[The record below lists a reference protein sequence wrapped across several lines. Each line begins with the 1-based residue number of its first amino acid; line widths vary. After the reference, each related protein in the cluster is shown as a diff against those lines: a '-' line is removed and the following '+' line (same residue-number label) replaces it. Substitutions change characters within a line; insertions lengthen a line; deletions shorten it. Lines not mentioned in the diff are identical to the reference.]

1 MFFSKPAKNGGGVTS
16 GWSLTGNAGTN
27 PLTNFV
33 GTTDSNPL
41 RFGVNGI
48 EVARFNLVK
57 GFQWGNGSISNGDN
71 STAFGDS
78 TTANGL
84 NSTSFGTS
92 SISNG
97 LNATAFGSHTIAD
110 GENATSEGSG
120 TQAMSVT
127 SKTWGDGNYAAG
139 GMATAFGN
147 SNVAGSYAP
156 LYDNGGNYY
165 DALSNELYLSGDYSS
180 LVGQKI
186 VYYNNITSQ
195 IFTGEVAT
203 AIYSAPFTT
212 IGFTGP
218 TGASTD
224 PANELSFVAIP
235 SDDTFFGTVWGNN
248 TFAGSTGATAWGQK
262 TRAIGEQST
271 ALGIETKAK
280 GQYSFAGGRYAQSLG
295 DGSFAYGRGVNAPS
309 NDETAFGE
317 YNTTYTPA
325 NDSTDRAISIGNGS
339 GTGSE
344 SDIFTVLKNGKT
356 GIAMSNF
363 ELTKSGAKLQI
374 PGYYGM
380 SMQTVSATTA
390 FTADTISAINN
401 IRNGSGSMNLTLPDP
416 TTVYTT
422 ASDGTPVTS
431 LFTFKLEGTNTANT
445 VRLLPF
451 GAETIDGAS
460 ELIVTKQPN
469 GSVTVYTNGTN
480 WFSTPG
486 TFVSPLS
493 ISMGGTGAET
503 ATDARNNL
511 GAASVQAAVLSA
523 TQDNDTVTPGVLTG
537 HTFTIPPGKTG
548 TINGRLIFTSAAL
561 STGGAYGM
569 RVAQA
574 ASASANAQ
582 GSVYIQVNIA
592 NAAAATPL
600 GDGDAYNVA
609 GGASSYFEVVGTA
622 TTAGNNSAF
631 MNATITNQSNNVNTT
646 VTLEFRSEVA
656 TSLIQA
662 QIGTSAS
669 CTLS

>member
-71 STAFGDS
+71 STAFGDA

-84 NSTSFGTS
+84 GSTSFGTS

-97 LNATAFGSHTIAD
+97 LNATAFGSSTIAD
-110 GENATSEGSG
+110 GENATSEGGG

-127 SKTWGDGNYAAG
+127 SKTWGDGNYAAA
-139 GMATAFGN
+139 GMTTSFGTK
-147 SNVAGSYAP
+147 SVAGSFAP

-165 DALSNELYLSGDYSS
+165 DSGSNELYLIGDYSS
-180 LVGQKI
+180 TVGKKI
-186 VYYNNITSQ
+186 VYYDNVDGQ
-195 IFTGEVAT
+195 IFLGEVAT
-203 AIYSAPFTT
+203 AVYSAPFTT
-212 IGFTGP
+212 IGFTGVL
-218 TGASTD
+218 GASTD
-224 PANELSFVAIP
+224 PANMFSFAVIQ
-235 SDDTFFGTVWGNN
+235 SNDTVVSTVFGSYNLAGSENATAFGYLTRAYGNQSTSFGTQTIAGADNDTVWGVDSQAIGGN
-248 TFAGSTGATAWGQK
+248 STAWGK
-262 TRAIGEQST
+262 SNRASSE
-271 ALGIETKAK
+271 
-280 GQYSFAGGRYAQSLG
+280 
-295 DGSFAYGRGVNAPS
+295 N
-309 NDETAFGE
+309 ETAFGRFG
-317 YNTTYTPA
+317 TWYTPS
-325 NDSTDRAISIGNGS
+325 NDDTDRILNIGNGT
-339 GTGSE
+339 GLGSE
-344 SDIFTVLKNGKT
+344 SDTLTVLKNGKT

-363 ELTKSGAKLQI
+363 ELTTSGAKLQI